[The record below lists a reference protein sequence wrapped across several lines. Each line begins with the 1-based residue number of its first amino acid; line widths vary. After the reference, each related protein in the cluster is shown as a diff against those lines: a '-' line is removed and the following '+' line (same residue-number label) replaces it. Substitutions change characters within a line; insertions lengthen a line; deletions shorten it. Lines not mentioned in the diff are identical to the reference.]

1 MKQILIKQRIISG
14 LFGIALVLFVLW
26 AGETAFLIL
35 AGSAAM
41 IGTSEFL
48 DMWKGKG
55 VQPVYWLAYL
65 GTAAFALSAFFYSD
79 QYYGAIVTALILAGL
94 SLQVFS
100 QLRFNFQDTA
110 VSVFGVLYVGMLFS
124 YLILLRQQPDYLV
137 VLGLVFGGT
146 WGCDILAFFVGIR
159 FGKRKLCPR
168 VSPNKTVEGALGGVI
183 GSILVVTIIGLLA
196 SVPARH
202 FVPLGF
208 LIAVAA
214 EVGDLAES
222 SLKRYLDVKDSGNI
236 IPGHGGILD
245 RCDSLIFV
253 APVVYYY
260 ITVFIHL
267 G

>member
-1 MKQILIKQRIISG
+1 
-14 LFGIALVLFVLW
+14 
-26 AGETAFLIL
+26 
-35 AGSAAM
+35 
-41 IGTSEFL
+41 
-48 DMWKGKG
+48 
-55 VQPVYWLAYL
+55 
-65 GTAAFALSAFFYSD
+65 
-79 QYYGAIVTALILAGL
+79 
-94 SLQVFS
+94 
-100 QLRFNFQDTA
+100 
-110 VSVFGVLYVGMLFS
+110 MLFRS
-124 YLILLRQQPDYLV
+124 
-137 VLGLVFGGT
+137 
-146 WGCDILAFFVGIR
+146 
-159 FGKRKLCPR
+159 
-168 VSPNKTVEGALGGVI
+168 I